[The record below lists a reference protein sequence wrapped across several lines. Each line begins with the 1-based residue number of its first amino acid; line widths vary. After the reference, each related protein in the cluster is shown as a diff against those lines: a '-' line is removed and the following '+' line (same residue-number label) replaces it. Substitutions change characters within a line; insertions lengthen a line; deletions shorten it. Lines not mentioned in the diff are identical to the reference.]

1 MYTINNKA
9 NRSKKMKNVI
19 LFLVFA
25 GPAVAAFF
33 AVIAAAFA
41 NGIQLTFTD
50 WNGLSDSYQYV
61 GVKNY
66 ISAFQ
71 DTAFWTALLRTFK
84 YAFCVVFFT
93 NIVAFGI
100 AFFLTRGYKGQGIFR
115 VGFFTPNL
123 IGGVVLGIVWKFVFS
138 EVFVQLGKEYEIGI
152 FKNNWLSAPNT
163 AFFALVLVAVWQL
176 AGYLML
182 IYMAGIISV
191 PKDVLEAAQLDG
203 AVGFRNIRY
212 IILPLIMPSVTI
224 CGFMSIKSA
233 FMAYDVNLS
242 LTNGGPFQSTELVAM
257 RVYNK
262 AFQAEQYGVGQT
274 EALILFAIVAA
285 ISIAQVMITKKG
297 EVEA

>member
-1 MYTINNKA
+1 MKSNQNKKQK
-9 NRSKKMKNVI
+9 SQKLKNTG
-19 LFLVFA
+19 LFLLFA
-25 GPAVAAFF
+25 GPAVLAFL

-50 WNGLSDSYQYV
+50 WNGLSDSYQYI
-61 GVKNY
+61 GFRNY
-66 ISAFQ
+66 SNALQ
-71 DTAFWTALLRTFK
+71 DKDFWTALLRTFQ
-84 YAFCVVFFT
+84 YAFCVVVFT
-93 NIVAFGI
+93 NIVAFAI
-100 AFFLTRGYKGQGIFR
+100 AFFLTRGNKGQGIFR

-138 EVFVQLGKEYEIGI
+138 EVFVQLGKEYEIGM
-152 FKNNWLSAPNT
+152 FKNNWLSAPDT

-191 PKDVLEAAQLDG
+191 PKDVIEASKLDG
-203 AVGFRNIRY
+203 AVGLKNIRH
-212 IILPLIMPSVTI
+212 IILPLIMPSITI
-224 CGFMSIKSA
+224 CGFMSIKTA

-257 RVYNK
+257 GVYNK

-285 ISIAQVMITKKG
+285 ISIAQVLITKKQ